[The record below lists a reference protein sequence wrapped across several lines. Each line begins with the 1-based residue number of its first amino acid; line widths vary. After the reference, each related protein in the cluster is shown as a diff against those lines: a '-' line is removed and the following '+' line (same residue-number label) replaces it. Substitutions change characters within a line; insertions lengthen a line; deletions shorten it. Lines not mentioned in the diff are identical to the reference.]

1 MGDDAPL
8 LLGEVQAILQ
18 EAFANLQEAFAKV
31 ASLHGRLDRV
41 SADTAFSIGE
51 ALGTLG
57 RAKALVGRDIDVAES
72 G

>member
-8 LLGEVQAILQ
+8 SPREVQAILR
-18 EAFANLQEAFAKV
+18 EAFAKV

-41 SADTAFSIGE
+41 SADTALAIGE